1 MIVDEI
7 KYIKNKTVKLNK
19 YRKKEL
25 KLLKKLM
32 LLIKKI
38 INNESKNVNSIKK
51 KIIINHENK
60 HYEINLSIE
69 RMNNETTKK

>member
-1 MIVDEI
+1 MIIDEI